1 MSDIASRHMENPDM
15 PGNVPGAGVY
25 TPPATQSKPAA
36 LLKKITSLTQGGKQY
51 FDEANEVRLSEIQ
64 NQLEVGNDREKL
76 VAMKRLL
83 AVCNTGTKNT
93 RGKKKEKRAQKQ
105 KRIKQ
110 TDD

>member
-83 AVCNTGTKNT
+83 AVCNTCTKA
-93 RGKKKEKRAQKQ
+93 REEKRKKEKEHKSKTHKTNR
-105 KRIKQ
+105 
-110 TDD
+110 